1 MLGGLLIGVASGL
14 TAVFFPAAS
23 EAVIYV
29 MMAVVL
35 LIRPRGL
42 LGEEGMMTLSA
53 EQTRKLIVLAAIW
66 AALLFA
72 PYWMV
77 PLGGYTALA
86 TRVLVL
92 GLAAM
97 SVNFLLGFTGVL
109 SFGHAAYFGLG
120 AYGAGLTLKFL
131 APSTPLA
138 LLLGMLLGGICGA
151 MLGTLIVRRRGVYFA
166 MVTIAFGQVFYYIA
180 FQWSSLTGG
189 DDGLRG
195 FSRQPL
201 DFGLFKIDILSN
213 ANNFYYFVLFCFALA
228 VGAMGFILR
237 SPFGRTMIA
246 IRENERRSRF
256 LGIPVERHIWIAFT
270 LSCFFM
276 GFAGAL
282 YALVNNFADPR
293 GLHYSQSGDFVMM
306 AVMGGMR
313 SFWGPLLGAAVFVV
327 LQDYLSSITVNW
339 MSFVGLLFVLVVLF
353 FPRGLLGIPA
363 TEQGMNVLEIRERQ
377 QAVRQSRGGA
387 RRVAERGERR
397 VVRHHRTERR
407 RQDHVLQPDQ
417 RVFSA
422 DLRHHRVR
430 RPRHHQ
436 ALDP

>member
-1 MLGGLLIGVASGL
+1 
-14 TAVFFPAAS
+14 
-23 EAVIYV
+23 
-29 MMAVVL
+29 MA
-35 LIRPRGL
+35 
-42 LGEEGMMTLSA
+42 
-53 EQTRKLIVLAAIW
+53 
-66 AALLFA
+66 
-72 PYWMV
+72 

-131 APSTPLA
+131 APSTPLGLMA
-138 LLLGMLLGGICGA
+138 GTVLGGVLGGLLGA
-151 MLGTLIVRRRGVYFA
+151 LIVRRRGVYFA

-195 FSRQPL
+195 FSRQPI
-201 DFGLFKIDILSN
+201 DFGLFKLDILSD
-213 ANNFYYFVLFCFALA
+213 ANNFYFFVLFCFALVVA
-228 VGAMGFILR
+228 AMGFILR

-276 GFAGAL
+276 GFAGA
-282 YALVNNFADPR
+282 R

-353 FPRGLLGIPA
+353 FPRGLLGF
-363 TEQGMNVLEIRERQ
+363 
-377 QAVRQSRGGA
+377 
-387 RRVAERGERR
+387 
-397 VVRHHRTERR
+397 
-407 RQDHVLQPDQ
+407 LQ
-417 RVFSA
+417 RSKA
-422 DLRHHRVR
+422 
-430 RPRHHQ
+430 
-436 ALDP
+436 

>member
-1 MLGGLLIGVASGL
+1 MS
-14 TAVFFPAAS
+14 T
-23 EAVIYV
+23 
-29 MMAVVL
+29 
-35 LIRPRGL
+35 
-42 LGEEGMMTLSA
+42 
-53 EQTRKLIVLAAIW
+53 EQTRKLVVLAAIW
-66 AALLFA
+66 IVLISA

-97 SVNFLLGFTGVL
+97 SLNFLLGFTGVL

-120 AYGAGLTLKFL
+120 AYGAGLTLKYL
-131 APSTPLA
+131 AASTPLA
-138 LLLGMLLGGICGA
+138 LIAGIMLAGICGA
-151 MLGTLIVRRRGVYFA
+151 LLGMLIVRRRGVYFA

-201 DFGLFKIDILSN
+201 DFGAFKLDILSSEK
-213 ANNFYYFVLFCFALA
+213 NFYFFVLFCFALA
-228 VGAMGFILR
+228 LAVMGFILR

-246 IRENERRSRF
+246 IRENERRARF

-313 SFWGPLLGAAVFVV
+313 NFWGPLL
-327 LQDYLSSITVNW
+327 
-339 MSFVGLLFVLVVLF
+339 
-353 FPRGLLGIPA
+353 
-363 TEQGMNVLEIRERQ
+363 
-377 QAVRQSRGGA
+377 
-387 RRVAERGERR
+387 
-397 VVRHHRTERR
+397 
-407 RQDHVLQPDQ
+407 
-417 RVFSA
+417 
-422 DLRHHRVR
+422 
-430 RPRHHQ
+430 
-436 ALDP
+436 